1 MFNVGLFSM
10 AEQLNT
16 FQLFNGGLLKLIGTY
31 SYNKILCN
39 HIKVM
44 IAVLKKK
51 QSQKCPHAEV

>member
-44 IAVLKKK
+44 IAV
-51 QSQKCPHAEV
+51 